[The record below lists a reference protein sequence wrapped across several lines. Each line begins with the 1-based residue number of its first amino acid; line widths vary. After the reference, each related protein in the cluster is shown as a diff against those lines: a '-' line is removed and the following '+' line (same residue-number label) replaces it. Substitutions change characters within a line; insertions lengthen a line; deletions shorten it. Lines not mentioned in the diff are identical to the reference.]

1 MRGPMSE
8 EHPNISDDDDLEL
21 TSDERAALKVELD
34 RMERGVLRRIDPGP
48 RAMVIA
54 IAVLV
59 VIVAGILPW
68 VGGVSGWQVLF
79 GTSPGADAKV
89 DVVPRVFCIGVFAFG
104 LLGSVLALATRR
116 WGIAWL
122 CALGSGAFTVIG
134 LLSIWSQQTTASHQ
148 PGPGPG
154 IGLIL
159 AVLAMLVLVVTWA
172 RVVWSRPG
180 GLFAHRTD

>member
-1 MRGPMSE
+1 MSE
-8 EHPNISDDDDLEL
+8 NQGDL
-21 TSDERAALKVELD
+21 TPDEMALLRKEIDNV
-34 RMERGVLRRIDPGP
+34 ERGVLRRIDPGM

-54 IAVLV
+54 VAVLV
-59 VIVAGILPW
+59 MIIAGILPW

-79 GTSPGADAKV
+79 GTSAGANDKI

-116 WGIAWL
+116 WAIAWL
-122 CALGSGAFTVIG
+122 CALGCGAFTVLG

-154 IGLIL
+154 IGLVL
-159 AVLAMLVLVVTWA
+159 AVLAMFVLVVTWA

-180 GLFAHRTD
+180 GLFSHRTD